1 MTNALSIA
9 LSAQT
14 ALRRQMEVVAN
25 NVANSST
32 PAFKGERMVFQQW
45 LLKEPGQAPV
55 SFVQD
60 WGTARDVRR
69 GPLTHTG
76 NTLDVALDGE
86 GYFGI
91 QTQEGVRY
99 TRNGRLTLDD
109 TRQLV
114 TADGN
119 PVLAEGDAPIAIP
132 AGASEIVISHDG
144 TISTE
149 AGPVGRIGIVQFEK
163 ESALLPAAGGTYVT
177 DAPPQE
183 AQNVKVLQ
191 GMVEESNVQP
201 IVEITRMMEVSHR
214 YNAAKEMADG
224 EHERIKTAIDRLGR
238 VV

>member
-32 PAFKGERMVFQQW
+32 PAFKGEHMVFQQW

-55 SFVQD
+55 AFVQD

-69 GPLTHTG
+69 GPLTRTG

-86 GYFGI
+86 GYFAV
-91 QTQEGVRY
+91 QTPEGVRY
-99 TRNGRLTLDD
+99 TRNGRFQLADG
-109 TRQLV
+109 QLV
-114 TADGN
+114 DAAGQ
-119 PVLAEGDAPIAIP
+119 PVLAPGEAPIAIP
-132 AGASEIVISHDG
+132 PEAKDIVVSHDG

-149 AGPVGRIGIVQFEK
+149 AGPVGRIGVLRFDK
-163 ESALLPAAGGTYVT
+163 ESDLLPAANGTYVT
-177 DAPPQE
+177 DAAAQE
-183 AQNVKVLQ
+183 AENVKVMQ
-191 GMVEESNVQP
+191 GMVEDSNVQP

-224 EHERIKTAIDRLGR
+224 EHERIRTAIDRLGR
-238 VV
+238 VA